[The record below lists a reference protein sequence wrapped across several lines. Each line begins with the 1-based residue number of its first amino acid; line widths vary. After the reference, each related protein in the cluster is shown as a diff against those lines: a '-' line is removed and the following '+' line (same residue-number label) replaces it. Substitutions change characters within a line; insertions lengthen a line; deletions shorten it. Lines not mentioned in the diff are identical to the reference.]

1 VRPITEASEA
11 SAAARVPS
19 PRLAVLLNVNAKR
32 VTPSTIRAMR
42 RAIGPEAVL
51 VSRSLKEAEAHCTA
65 VLDRKI
71 ELLAVGGGDGS
82 VTHALNMLERLGRER
97 GTEALPTIGV
107 LKLGTGNALG
117 YLTGAGHVLDDIR
130 AWMRRGF
137 GPTRSLGL
145 AEDVDD
151 GFRFPFASVGY
162 DARVLNDYEELVVST
177 QHPLGRW
184 VMRSVW
190 GYVVAAFSRTIPT
203 ELAARP
209 IRFKLRATGP
219 ASAIDARTDE
229 ERPLPEG
236 SVLFDGLAR
245 SVTTGT
251 SPFYGYGIRALP
263 FARRRHDRFQVRVST
278 ATPLQLV
285 ARFPALWRG
294 TLRTELFRDFLVSG
308 VEVEL
313 SEPLPFQ
320 MAGEASGFR
329 QRFRWELSKS
339 SFQLASGSRTPLRTG
354 LLAPSR

>member
-1 VRPITEASEA
+1 M
-11 SAAARVPS
+11 
-19 PRLAVLLNVNAKR
+19 AVLLNVNAKR
-32 VTPSTIRAMR
+32 VTGATIRAMQ
-42 RAIGPEAVL
+42 RAVGPEAVL
-51 VSRSLKEAEAHCTA
+51 VSRSLNEAEAHCA
-65 VLDRKI
+65 SVLERRI

-82 VTHALNMLERLGRER
+82 VTHALNMLERLAKER
-97 GTEALPTIGV
+97 GMEALPTIGV

-117 YLTGAGHVLDDIR
+117 YLTGAGHVLDDIK

-137 GPTRSLGL
+137 GPTRRLGL
-145 AEDVDD
+145 VEDVGN

-162 DARVLNDYEELVVST
+162 DARVLNDYQDLVGST

-203 ELAARP
+203 ELGAAP
-209 IRFKLRATGP
+209 IRFKVRATGP
-219 ASAIDARTDE
+219 ASAIDARTEE

-236 SVLFDGLAR
+236 AVLFDGPAR
-245 SVTTGT
+245 SVTLGT

-278 ATPLQLV
+278 ATPLQLL

-294 TLRTELFRDFLVSG
+294 SLRTELFRDFLVSG

-313 SEPLPFQ
+313 AEPLPFQ
-320 MAGEASGFR
+320 MAGEAAGRRRHFH
-329 QRFRWELSKS
+329 WEQSPS
-339 SFQLASGSRTPLRTG
+339 SFELASGSRAPIRTG
-354 LLAPSR
+354 LLSPSR